1 MAKKYILDVRRHGN
15 SDRGTLREGK
25 GFCMKGHQP
34 LLRNSAS
41 SVAPLHLEFVYE
53 YQPAASNLTIFWNE
67 NVSRLVH
74 FSSAHAYMHR
84 HVLFCF
90 LLFLF
95 FLFFVSTLFFRF
107 HTFPFMNLYSLSR
120 SATLWN
126 HSRSTNST
134 KNTRHQSCC
143 VFPCRKQFLVF
154 PRPFNRPGI
163 NTIRFDYVTWR
174 IIDRCENEL
183 ERDGLYIYIYIEKRI
198 FRKFFSNEENDGD
211 WGNTWCG
218 VSHYSPCNNTA
229 LCVGH
234 DSGIE
239 NN

>member
-84 HVLFCF
+84 HVLFYF

-120 SATLWN
+120 S
-126 HSRSTNST
+126 
-134 KNTRHQSCC
+134 
-143 VFPCRKQFLVF
+143 
-154 PRPFNRPGI
+154 
-163 NTIRFDYVTWR
+163 DY
-174 IIDRCENEL
+174 
-183 ERDGLYIYIYIEKRI
+183 
-198 FRKFFSNEENDGD
+198 
-211 WGNTWCG
+211 
-218 VSHYSPCNNTA
+218 SHYGTTRGAPIPRKTRDTNLVVFSLAGNNSSFFRGR
-229 LCVGH
+229 LIDQV
-234 DSGIE
+234 
-239 NN
+239 

>member
-84 HVLFCF
+84 HVLFYF

-95 FLFFVSTLFFRF
+95 FLFFRF
-107 HTFPFMNLYSLSR
+107 HTFLPFPHLSVYEPLFVISLGHIMEPLEEHQFHEKH
-120 SATLWN
+120 ATPILL
-126 HSRSTNST
+126 
-134 KNTRHQSCC
+134 C
-143 VFPCRKQFLVF
+143 FPLPETT
-154 PRPFNRPGI
+154 PR
-163 NTIRFDYVTWR
+163 
-174 IIDRCENEL
+174 
-183 ERDGLYIYIYIEKRI
+183 
-198 FRKFFSNEENDGD
+198 FSEA
-211 WGNTWCG
+211 
-218 VSHYSPCNNTA
+218 V
-229 LCVGH
+229 
-234 DSGIE
+234 
-239 NN
+239 